1 MVKAKYA
8 EYDMDFAKRDREMG
22 LANALLQ
29 KLQAQ
34 NRGAVRFSPLTRRNY
49 SLSR

>member
-1 MVKAKYA
+1 
-8 EYDMDFAKRDREMG
+8 MDFAKRDREMN

-34 NRGAVRFSPLTRRNY
+34 NRGAMRFKPLTRRNNY
-49 SLSR
+49 LNRYTGRGRGVIY